1 MAGHSKWAN
10 IKHRKARQDA
20 SRGKIWTKV
29 IREITVA
36 AKDGPDPADNPRLRL
51 ALEKANSANMPKDT
65 IKRAIEKGSGTGET
79 GVLEEITFE
88 GYGPGGVAILVETMT
103 DNRNR
108 TVSDVRHAFS
118 KYGGN
123 LGTDGS
129 VSYLF
134 KKLGIVQVDK
144 NFTEEELMEIVID
157 IGADDLSEE
166 GDFFEIITDSNSFN
180 DVVDAIKEKKI
191 KYNNAELTL
200 RAETLVKLDNEMS
213 EKVLNIMEF
222 MDDLDDVQEVHTN
235 KGAAF
240 ERQIAKALIED
251 LNLKNPV
258 KRILEQTR
266 TKELPDLMLG
276 TWCIECKAYGTGA
289 EPRPDW
295 WDQVLTSSNQHNL
308 KPALVYK
315 FNNRPIKVRILA
327 SSLNKDI
334 KNDLVTVDLLWPDFI
349 QIILELFQEDIELHE
364 QTYQV

>member
-20 SRGKIWTKV
+20 SRGKVWTKV

-36 AKDGPDPADNPRLRL
+36 AKGGPDPDDNPRLRL

-79 GVLEEITFE
+79 GTLEEIIFE

-129 VSYLF
+129 VAYLF
-134 KKLGIVQVDK
+134 KKLGLIHISKDFSDEKLMDLVIESGALDY
-144 NFTEEELMEIVID
+144 TEEEE
-157 IGADDLSEE
+157 
-166 GDFFEIITDSNSFN
+166 FFEVTTEANSFN
-180 DVVDAIKEKKI
+180 DVLEIFKKNEVEYI
-191 KYNNAELTL
+191 NAQLSL
-200 RAETLVKLDNEMS
+200 RAEISVDIDHEMS

-235 KGAAF
+235 AEFPDDF
-240 ERQIAKALIED
+240 E
-251 LNLKNPV
+251 V
-258 KRILEQTR
+258 K
-266 TKELPDLMLG
+266 D
-276 TWCIECKAYGTGA
+276 
-289 EPRPDW
+289 
-295 WDQVLTSSNQHNL
+295 S
-308 KPALVYK
+308 
-315 FNNRPIKVRILA
+315 
-327 SSLNKDI
+327 
-334 KNDLVTVDLLWPDFI
+334 
-349 QIILELFQEDIELHE
+349 
-364 QTYQV
+364 

>member
-20 SRGKIWTKV
+20 SRGKVWTKV

-36 AKDGPDPADNPRLRL
+36 AKGGPDPDDNPRLRL

-79 GVLEEITFE
+79 GTLEEIVFE

-129 VSYLF
+129 VAYLF
-134 KKLGIVQVDK
+134 KKLGLIHISKGLSDEKLMDLVIESGALDY
-144 NFTEEELMEIVID
+144 TEEEE
-157 IGADDLSEE
+157 
-166 GDFFEIITDSNSFN
+166 FFEVTTEANSFN
-180 DVVDAIKEKKI
+180 DVLEIFKKNEVEYI
-191 KYNNAELTL
+191 NAQLSL
-200 RAETLVKLDNEMS
+200 RAEISVDIDHEMS

-235 KGAAF
+235 AEFPHDF
-240 ERQIAKALIED
+240 E
-251 LNLKNPV
+251 V
-258 KRILEQTR
+258 K
-266 TKELPDLMLG
+266 D
-276 TWCIECKAYGTGA
+276 
-289 EPRPDW
+289 
-295 WDQVLTSSNQHNL
+295 N
-308 KPALVYK
+308 
-315 FNNRPIKVRILA
+315 
-327 SSLNKDI
+327 
-334 KNDLVTVDLLWPDFI
+334 
-349 QIILELFQEDIELHE
+349 
-364 QTYQV
+364 

>member
-79 GVLEEITFE
+79 GVLEEIIFE

-166 GDFFEIITDSNSFN
+166 GDF
-180 DVVDAIKEKKI
+180 
-191 KYNNAELTL
+191 L
-200 RAETLVKLDNEMS
+200 KLLQIRI
-213 EKVLNIMEF
+213 VLM
-222 MDDLDDVQEVHTN
+222 ML
-235 KGAAF
+235 
-240 ERQIAKALIED
+240 
-251 LNLKNPV
+251 
-258 KRILEQTR
+258 
-266 TKELPDLMLG
+266 LM
-276 TWCIECKAYGTGA
+276 
-289 EPRPDW
+289 
-295 WDQVLTSSNQHNL
+295 Q
-308 KPALVYK
+308 
-315 FNNRPIKVRILA
+315 
-327 SSLNKDI
+327 
-334 KNDLVTVDLLWPDFI
+334 
-349 QIILELFQEDIELHE
+349 
-364 QTYQV
+364 

>member
-20 SRGKIWTKV
+20 SRGKVWTKV

-36 AKDGPDPADNPRLRL
+36 AKDGPDPNDNPRLRL
-51 ALEKANSANMPKDT
+51 ALEKANAANMPKDT

-79 GVLEEITFE
+79 GELEEIVFE

-134 KKLGIVQVDK
+134 KKLGIIHLSK
-144 NFTEEELMEIVID
+144 N
-157 IGADDLSEE
+157 LSEE
-166 GDFFEIITDSNSFN
+166 NIMEVVIESGAEDFSEEDDFYEVTTEANVFN
-180 DVVDAIKEKKI
+180 NVLDVFKEKKI
-191 KYNNAELTL
+191 EYIDAQLTL
-200 RAETLVKLDNEMS
+200 RADTLVPLDNDMS

-235 KGAAF
+235 AEFPDNF
-240 ERQIAKALIED
+240 EI
-251 LNLKNPV
+251 
-258 KRILEQTR
+258 
-266 TKELPDLMLG
+266 KE
-276 TWCIECKAYGTGA
+276 
-289 EPRPDW
+289 
-295 WDQVLTSSNQHNL
+295 
-308 KPALVYK
+308 
-315 FNNRPIKVRILA
+315 
-327 SSLNKDI
+327 
-334 KNDLVTVDLLWPDFI
+334 
-349 QIILELFQEDIELHE
+349 
-364 QTYQV
+364 

>member
-20 SRGKIWTKV
+20 SRGKVWTKV

-36 AKDGPDPADNPRLRL
+36 AKDGPDPNDNPRLRL
-51 ALEKANSANMPKDT
+51 ALEKANAANRPKDT

-79 GVLEEITFE
+79 GELEEIVFE

-134 KKLGIVQVDK
+134 KKLGIIHLSK
-144 NFTEEELMEIVID
+144 N
-157 IGADDLSEE
+157 LSEE
-166 GDFFEIITDSNSFN
+166 NLMEVVIESGAEDFSEEDDFYEVTTEANIFSNVL
-180 DVVDAIKEKKI
+180 DVFKEKKI
-191 KYNNAELTL
+191 EYIDAQLTL
-200 RAETLVKLDNEMS
+200 RADTLVPLDNDMS

-235 KGAAF
+235 AEFPENF
-240 ERQIAKALIED
+240 E
-251 LNLKNPV
+251 V
-258 KRILEQTR
+258 KE
-266 TKELPDLMLG
+266 
-276 TWCIECKAYGTGA
+276 
-289 EPRPDW
+289 
-295 WDQVLTSSNQHNL
+295 
-308 KPALVYK
+308 
-315 FNNRPIKVRILA
+315 
-327 SSLNKDI
+327 
-334 KNDLVTVDLLWPDFI
+334 
-349 QIILELFQEDIELHE
+349 
-364 QTYQV
+364 

>member
-20 SRGKIWTKV
+20 SRGKVWTKV

-36 AKDGPDPADNPRLRL
+36 AKDGPDPNDNPRLRL
-51 ALEKANSANMPKDT
+51 ALEKANASNMPIDT

-79 GVLEEITFE
+79 GELEEIVFE

-134 KKLGIVQVDK
+134 KKLGIIHLSK
-144 NFTEEELMEIVID
+144 N
-157 IGADDLSEE
+157 LSEE
-166 GDFFEIITDSNSFN
+166 NLMEVVIESGAEDFSEEDDFYEVTTEANVFN
-180 DVVDAIKEKKI
+180 NVLDVFKEKKI
-191 KYNNAELTL
+191 EYIDAQLTL
-200 RAETLVKLDNEMS
+200 RANTLVPLDNDMS

-235 KGAAF
+235 AEFPDNF
-240 ERQIAKALIED
+240 E
-251 LNLKNPV
+251 V
-258 KRILEQTR
+258 KE
-266 TKELPDLMLG
+266 
-276 TWCIECKAYGTGA
+276 
-289 EPRPDW
+289 
-295 WDQVLTSSNQHNL
+295 
-308 KPALVYK
+308 
-315 FNNRPIKVRILA
+315 
-327 SSLNKDI
+327 
-334 KNDLVTVDLLWPDFI
+334 
-349 QIILELFQEDIELHE
+349 
-364 QTYQV
+364 

>member
-20 SRGKIWTKV
+20 SRGKVWTKV

-36 AKDGPDPADNPRLRL
+36 AKGGPDPDDNPRLRL

-79 GVLEEITFE
+79 GTLEEIVFE

-129 VSYLF
+129 VAYLF
-134 KKLGIVQVDK
+134 KKLGLIHISKGFSDEKLMDLVIESGALDY
-144 NFTEEELMEIVID
+144 TEEEE
-157 IGADDLSEE
+157 
-166 GDFFEIITDSNSFN
+166 FFEVTTEANSFN
-180 DVVDAIKEKKI
+180 DVIEIFKKNEVEYI
-191 KYNNAELTL
+191 NAQLSL
-200 RAETLVKLDNEMS
+200 RAEISVDIDHEMS

-235 KGAAF
+235 AEFPHDF
-240 ERQIAKALIED
+240 E
-251 LNLKNPV
+251 V
-258 KRILEQTR
+258 K
-266 TKELPDLMLG
+266 D
-276 TWCIECKAYGTGA
+276 
-289 EPRPDW
+289 
-295 WDQVLTSSNQHNL
+295 N
-308 KPALVYK
+308 
-315 FNNRPIKVRILA
+315 
-327 SSLNKDI
+327 
-334 KNDLVTVDLLWPDFI
+334 
-349 QIILELFQEDIELHE
+349 
-364 QTYQV
+364 